1 MAPRQQIPKE
11 RRKITKPR
19 DRLLGKKVKLFKI
32 PKGTQQVNENLKA
45 ELAQL
50 KSDHTCLS
58 ERFDRV
64 KRKYKAAYEEN
75 EYLHDKCFAKEKAY
89 AEAVAMGRRFKLAQT
104 MLVTYRDFA
113 EQFA

>member
-11 RRKITKPR
+11 RRKITKAR